1 MTVRAAA
8 RSAAAHA
15 RTAVRAA
22 ADLTRGRSTVEGA
35 VVLAYHDVVPDDVVP
50 GDYAVT
56 RSRFRTHLRV
66 LERLGLEVVP
76 LRVLAERVRSG
87 APLPGLATV
96 AFDDAL
102 VGVHRHALPE
112 LAARGW
118 PSTLHPV
125 VGALGVDP
133 PWWPGSQRTM
143 THSELQEAVREGVEV
158 GAHGET
164 HACLPCLADAPL
176 REELHAGRQALQE
189 LTGRPVTELAYPYG
203 HHDSR
208 VREAALAAGYRTGW
222 SFSNGRVVSADD
234 PWALRRLTMHQ
245 GLSGLRLAE
254 QLART
259 AAAWGRAAP
268 QVHPHGVHRGQ
279 NGAERTDQSGCDED
293 CSEQPS

>member
-1 MTVRAAA
+1 MTA
-8 RSAAAHA
+8 RSAVTSTAAHA
-15 RTAVRAA
+15 RSTTRAA
-22 ADLTRGRSTVEGA
+22 ADFVRGRSTVEGA
-35 VVLAYHDVVPDDVVP
+35 VVLAYHDVVADDVVP
-50 GDYAVT
+50 GDYGVT
-56 RSRFRTHLRV
+56 RGRFRTHLRV

-76 LRVLAERVRSG
+76 LQVLAERVRAG
-87 APLPGLATV
+87 TPLRGLATV

-112 LAARGW
+112 LAGRGW

-143 THSELQEAVREGVEV
+143 TLRELQEAVREGVEV
-158 GAHGET
+158 GAHGTT

-176 REELHAGRQALQE
+176 REELHVGRQSLQE

-203 HHDSR
+203 HHDAR
-208 VREAALAAGYRTGW
+208 VRDAAHEAGYRTGW
-222 SFSNGRVVSADD
+222 SFSNGRVLSADD

-245 GLSGLRLAE
+245 GVSGPRLAE

-259 AAAWGRAAP
+259 AAAWGRAAA
-268 QVHPHGVHRGQ
+268 QQHPHVTIPTQ
-279 NGAERTDQSGCDED
+279 DRTSRAADRSR
-293 CSEQPS
+293 P